1 MKVMR
6 INNYTGGPSLWVRF
20 DLNADGKIP
29 LGEIAQAMPVIMDNA
44 ASSFEVHIPHLEHT
58 KGDRG

>member
-1 MKVMR
+1 MKVLKM
-6 INNYTGGPSLWVRF
+6 NSDTGGSSLWVRF

-29 LGEIAQAMPVIMDNA
+29 LGEIAQAMPVLMENA